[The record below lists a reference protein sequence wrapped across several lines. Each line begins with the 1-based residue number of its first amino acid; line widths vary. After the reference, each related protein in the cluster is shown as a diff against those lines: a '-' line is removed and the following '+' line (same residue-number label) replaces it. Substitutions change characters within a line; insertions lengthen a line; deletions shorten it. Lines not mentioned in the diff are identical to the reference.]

1 MKKHVIYSRKSK
13 YTGTGESVENQIE
26 LCKQKILSKFPNINQ
41 DDIIILSD
49 EGFTGANTN
58 RPSFQKMMELVKD
71 NKVLSITCY
80 RLDRISRNVGDFCNT
95 ITELQNYNVSFLSIR
110 EDFDT
115 STPMGKAMMLICS
128 VFAQLERDT
137 IAERIRDNM
146 MELAKTGRWLGGNT
160 PTGYKSDEVKNLT
173 IDGKTKKLF
182 KLVPIEEEKKLVLL
196 LKDKYKELK
205 SQTGLETYTIQNNIK
220 TKKNKFFTRWALVN
234 ILCNPVYSAA
244 DEDSF
249 RYFSELGSNVIGDIK
264 DYNGKYGLMVYN
276 KTNQLTGKGKQDN
289 PITEWIVAVGKH
301 EPFYTG
307 SEYIEIQKLLKNG
320 ANKRFRKPPVNN
332 ALLSGI
338 LKCEFCG
345 SYMRPK
351 IYKKSGNQ
359 IKFSYLCSLKE
370 KSKGKL
376 CNHNNL
382 NGNVAD
388 KLLLDIIKNLKKDD
402 GIFYKEIKKLTY
414 NNYNLEE
421 KRNNELTILEQ
432 KIEKNEKDI
441 KSLVDKIKLVKDDI
455 VPIISEEILSLKNKN
470 QELEERINELK
481 NKEKYNTLSSDEE
494 IVLDIL
500 NNYFSNFDKLDLIE
514 KRNLV
519 KLVVESACSDGD
531 NLTINLV
538 GTNNPS
544 GDNFK

>member
-1 MKKHVIYSRKSK
+1 MKKHIIYSRKSK
-13 YTGTGESVENQIE
+13 YTGKGESVENQIE
-26 LCKQKILSKFPNINQ
+26 LCKQKILSKFPNINE
-41 DDIIILSD
+41 DDIVILSD

-71 NKVLSITCY
+71 NKILSITCY

-95 ITELQNYNVSFLSIR
+95 ITELQKYNVSFLSIR

-146 MELAKTGRWLGGNT
+146 MELAKTGRWLGGTT
-160 PTGYKSDEVKNLT
+160 PTGYKSEEVKNLT
-173 IDGKTKKLF
+173 IEGKTKKLF
-182 KLVPIEEEKKLVLL
+182 KLVSIEKEKKLVLL
-196 LKDKYKELK
+196 LKDKYKEIK

-220 TKKNKFFTRWALVN
+220 TKRNKIFTRWALVN
-234 ILCNPVYSAA
+234 ILSNPVYSAA
-244 DEDSF
+244 DKDSF
-249 RYFSELGSNVIGDIK
+249 RYFTKLGAHVIGNK
-264 DYNGKYGLMVYN
+264 GDYNGKYGLMVYN

-289 PITEWIVAVGKH
+289 PITDWIVAIGKH

-307 SEYIEIQKLLKNG
+307 QEYIEIQELLKNG

-351 IYKKSGNQ
+351 IYKKSSNC
-359 IKFSYLCSLKE
+359 INFVYLCSLKD
-370 KSKGKL
+370 KSRGKL
-376 CNHNNL
+376 CNHKNL
-382 NGNVAD
+382 NGNIAD
-388 KLLLDIIKNLKKDD
+388 KQLLAIIKNLKKDD
-402 GIFYKEIKKLTY
+402 GIFYKEIKKIT
-414 NNYNLEE
+414 NNNLSNEN
-421 KRNNELTILEQ
+421 KKNNELIILEQ
-432 KIEKNEKDI
+432 KLKKNEKDI
-441 KSLVDKIKLVKDDI
+441 KSLVDKIKLVKDEV
-455 VPIISEEILSLKNKN
+455 VPIISEEISNLKNKN
-470 QELEERINELK
+470 QELSNKLSELRTNQKNNNLENEEK
-481 NKEKYNTLSSDEE
+481 

-500 NNYFSNFDKLDLIE
+500 ENHFNNFDKLDLIE

-519 KLVVESACSDGD
+519 KLVVESAYSDGD

-538 GTNNPS
+538 GSKLPL
-544 GDNFK
+544 GDNLK

>member
-13 YTGTGESVENQIE
+13 YTGKGESVENQIE
-26 LCKQKILSKFPNINQ
+26 MCKQKILTKFPNINE
-41 DDIIILSD
+41 DSMIILSD

-58 RPSFQKMMELVKD
+58 RPSFKKMMELVKD

-95 ITELQNYNVSFLSIR
+95 ITELQKYNVSFLSIR

-160 PTGYKSDEVKNLT
+160 PTGYKSKEVKSLT

-196 LKDKYKELK
+196 LKDKYKEIK

-220 TKKNKFFTRWALVN
+220 TKKNKLFTRWSLVN
-234 ILCNPVYSAA
+234 ILSNPVYSAA
-244 DEDSF
+244 DKDSF
-249 RYFSELGSNVIGDIK
+249 KYFTDLGANVIGNIT
-264 DYNGKYGLMVYN
+264 DYTGKYGLMVYN

-289 PITEWIVAVGKH
+289 PITDWIVAIGKH
-301 EPFYTG
+301 EAFYTG
-307 SEYIEIQKLLKNG
+307 QEYIEIQELLKNG

-351 IYKKSGNQ
+351 IYKKSGSQ

-370 KSKGKL
+370 KSRGKL
-376 CNHNNL
+376 CNHHNL
-382 NGNVAD
+382 NGNIAD
-388 KLLLDIIKNLKKDD
+388 KLLLDIIKNFKKDN
-402 GIFYKEIKKLTY
+402 GIFYKEIKRLAKS
-414 NNYNLEE
+414 NFNLEE
-421 KRNNELTILEQ
+421 KKNNEIMVLEQ
-432 KIEKNEKDI
+432 KIKKNELDI
-441 KSLVDKIKLVKDDI
+441 KSLIDKIRLVKDDI
-455 VPIISEEILSLKNKN
+455 VPIISEEISNLKNKN
-470 QELEERINELK
+470 KELNEEINKLK
-481 NKEKYNTLSSDEE
+481 TKENDNNINNDEK

-500 NNYFSNFDKLDLIE
+500 NNYFKNFDKLDLIE

-519 KLVVESACSDGD
+519 KLVVEEAYSDGD

-538 GTNNPS
+538 GSNKPLC
-544 GDNFK
+544 DNFK